1 MKKISIIAVLLLTL
15 TSCEKFLEEDA
26 RSEISADGFFRSAD
40 DAYSAVNILY
50 RKGFPTYYNAPVNGA
65 SRLMTG
71 GFLAGLY
78 DNQYK
83 GEFVVR
89 AQAVSVNAGLD
100 NAQLQ
105 DVWQSSYEA
114 IVRNANFALKYLPE
128 APGLTNNQRVQLIAE
143 AKFFRALNYFFL
155 VKTFGAVPLITD
167 TYESLTDVYV
177 RRATIAKVY
186 DQIVN
191 DLTSALES
199 GNLSDRP
206 MPENNFR
213 ISKGS
218 VAALLADVYLNM
230 AGYPL
235 NDQSK
240 YADAAAVAKSLI
252 ENNSYGLIQ
261 HQDMGSGSAYNR
273 LRTSDNEKEYLYTI
287 EFDDVVAAGS
297 GYTMYCFPQ
306 EAATWGEFPNYGMA
320 NLGYDPVGL
329 LHRVYHQD
337 DDLRYQEKQY
347 FHRSYT
353 QVNGPNAGTVRVF
366 GRPNPFFWWEEK
378 AALETG
384 VSSKDRVHYRL
395 TEMYLIAAE
404 AIAESQGVTDEAA
417 GYLARIQHRASMTR
431 SFESIKA
438 SLMTLP
444 AQAFIEEVWR
454 EKIREFIFEYKIWND
469 ITRTQAYPAVDAA
482 GNFGFVPLIGATN
495 PFGGTYREDNLY
507 LPIGEIEMQRNPA
520 SAEPPL

>member
-1 MKKISIIAVLLLTL
+1 LTL

-186 DQIVN
+186 DQIV
-191 DLTSALES
+191 
-199 GNLSDRP
+199 
-206 MPENNFR
+206 
-213 ISKGS
+213 
-218 VAALLADVYLNM
+218 
-230 AGYPL
+230 
-235 NDQSK
+235 
-240 YADAAAVAKSLI
+240 
-252 ENNSYGLIQ
+252 
-261 HQDMGSGSAYNR
+261 
-273 LRTSDNEKEYLYTI
+273 
-287 EFDDVVAAGS
+287 
-297 GYTMYCFPQ
+297 
-306 EAATWGEFPNYGMA
+306 
-320 NLGYDPVGL
+320 
-329 LHRVYHQD
+329 
-337 DDLRYQEKQY
+337 
-347 FHRSYT
+347 
-353 QVNGPNAGTVRVF
+353 
-366 GRPNPFFWWEEK
+366 
-378 AALETG
+378 
-384 VSSKDRVHYRL
+384 
-395 TEMYLIAAE
+395 
-404 AIAESQGVTDEAA
+404 
-417 GYLARIQHRASMTR
+417 
-431 SFESIKA
+431 
-438 SLMTLP
+438 
-444 AQAFIEEVWR
+444 
-454 EKIREFIFEYKIWND
+454 
-469 ITRTQAYPAVDAA
+469 
-482 GNFGFVPLIGATN
+482 
-495 PFGGTYREDNLY
+495 
-507 LPIGEIEMQRNPA
+507 
-520 SAEPPL
+520 